1 MTMILIWGRPGRA
14 AIRQNESLVPPLGA
28 GQHRH
33 ADAGRGSPRPAGTRC
48 VSDQPQGEIRKRR
61 LATGRPDGFCSG
73 SVCQPLPPASLLL
86 WSPSRGVLEE
96 CAQGAHR
103 RTHAHGLRSV
113 WGFDLPAIWAASP
126 GRQRPT
132 PKLGADTHA
141 PTKGSVQKK
150 KGRKG
155 QIESGDSGA
164 LPRPSEGKGN
174 RTGKRGKPQVTSTD
188 ATVTEF
194 GARISGC
201 NVSQSL
207 SAF

>member
-1 MTMILIWGRPGRA
+1 MILISGRPGRPDEQ
-14 AIRQNESLVPPLGA
+14 RSGKMRLVPPLGCRPA
-28 GQHRH
+28 PAR
-33 ADAGRGSPRPAGTRC
+33 GRRAWIPTAAGTRC

-73 SVCQPLPPASLLL
+73 SVCQPLPPLLLL

-103 RTHAHGLRSV
+103 RTHAHGFRSV

-126 GRQRPT
+126 GRQRPI

-150 KGRKG
+150 DGKGKSKAPTQELCLGLLKGRA
-155 QIESGDSGA
+155 IERARGGSHKSH
-164 LPRPSEGKGN
+164 RPM
-174 RTGKRGKPQVTSTD
+174 P
-188 ATVTEF
+188 
-194 GARISGC
+194 
-201 NVSQSL
+201 L
-207 SAF
+207 

>member
-126 GRQRPT
+126 GRQRPI

-150 KGRKG
+150 DGKGKSKAAAQEFCLGLLKGRA
-155 QIESGDSGA
+155 IERERVGSHKSH
-164 LPRPSEGKGN
+164 RPM
-174 RTGKRGKPQVTSTD
+174 P
-188 ATVTEF
+188 
-194 GARISGC
+194 
-201 NVSQSL
+201 L
-207 SAF
+207 